1 MISFKKFTRLLQP
14 PKGNGFLPIIN
25 ERGVFMNHSFFVLM
39 FFGTFLSAISQILLK
54 KSAEQKHETFLKEYL
69 NWRVITA
76 YGIFFAVLLLNTY
89 AYTRIDLKYGAVIDT
104 FTYVFVLLLSV
115 LLLHEKVSKRQLI
128 GNLFILAGIFI
139 YNL

>member
-1 MISFKKFTRLLQP
+1 
-14 PKGNGFLPIIN
+14 
-25 ERGVFMNHSFFVLM
+25 MNHPFFMLM

-104 FTYVFVLLLSV
+104 FTYIFVLLLSV

-128 GNLFILAGIFI
+128 GNLLILAGIFI

>member
-1 MISFKKFTRLLQP
+1 
-14 PKGNGFLPIIN
+14 
-25 ERGVFMNHSFFVLM
+25 MNHPFFMLM

-104 FTYVFVLLLSV
+104 FTYIFVLLLSV
-115 LLLHEKVSKRQLI
+115 LLLHEKVSRRQLI
-128 GNLFILAGIFI
+128 GNLLILAGIFI

>member
-1 MISFKKFTRLLQP
+1 M
-14 PKGNGFLPIIN
+14 
-25 ERGVFMNHSFFVLM
+25 
-39 FFGTFLSAISQILLK
+39 
-54 KSAEQKHETFLKEYL
+54 
-69 NWRVITA
+69 ITA

>member
-1 MISFKKFTRLLQP
+1 
-14 PKGNGFLPIIN
+14 
-25 ERGVFMNHSFFVLM
+25 MNHSFFVLM

-76 YGIFFAVLLLNTY
+76 YGIFFAVLLLNKY